1 MKFPV
6 LPSSLA
12 LLLALCSTFV
22 SPALLR
28 AEGVLFYQPLNR
40 DRSVTSDEW
49 RQIWR
54 EANRRK
60 YKQIIVQ
67 WTAFGSQNFDQD
79 TWLINTL
86 KLANQAGLDL
96 ILGLYADPQFSQT
109 ILQAGWEDRFD
120 EYWVSLQRRSLSH
133 QKKLLPL
140 LTTHNVPVKGW
151 YFPSELSDRF
161 FTSIRRRKFVRQEL
175 SLMASQLNR
184 PLHVSAYSLGY
195 LSPQATANW
204 LSSLQESG
212 LEVWWQDGSGVFDLP
227 APALQAYRDIL
238 PCSVGIVRE
247 AFIRVSPQDSSFA
260 AEPVQPKDYPSC
272 YSSAV
277 FSLRYMPWVDSLL
290 SLEDPD

>member
-6 LPSSLA
+6 SLKSLA
-12 LLLALCSTFV
+12 FLLALFSAFL
-22 SPALLR
+22 SPAMSK

-40 DRSVTSDEW
+40 DRILTSDEW

-54 EANRRK
+54 EANRRN
-60 YKQIIVQ
+60 YKQIVVQ
-67 WTAFGSQNFDQD
+67 WTAFGDQNFDQD
-79 TWLINTL
+79 IWLINTL

-109 ILQAGWEDRFD
+109 ILQSGWEDRFD

-133 QKKLLPL
+133 QKKLLPI
-140 LTTHNVPVKGW
+140 LTTHNLPVKGW

-175 SLMASQLNR
+175 SLMARQLNR

-204 LSSLQESG
+204 LSTLHESG

-227 APALQAYRDIL
+227 APALQAYRDII

-247 AFIRVSPQDSSFA
+247 AFIRVSPPDAPFV
-260 AEPVQPKDYPSC
+260 AEPVQPNDYPSC
-272 YSSAV
+272 HSSAV
-277 FSLRYMPWVDSLL
+277 FSLRYLPWVESLL
-290 SLEDPD
+290 SLDDSD

>member
-6 LPSSLA
+6 SLKSLA
-12 LLLALCSTFV
+12 FLLVLFSAFL
-22 SPALLR
+22 SPAMSK
-28 AEGVLFYQPLNR
+28 AQGVLFYQPLNR
-40 DRSVTSDEW
+40 DRILTSDEW

-54 EANRRK
+54 EAYRRN
-60 YKQIIVQ
+60 YKQIVVQ
-67 WTAFGSQNFDQD
+67 WTAFGDQNFDQD
-79 TWLINTL
+79 IWLINTL

-109 ILQAGWEDRFD
+109 ILQSGWEDRFD

-133 QKKLLPL
+133 QKKLIPV

-151 YFPSELSDRF
+151 YFPPELSDRL

-175 SLMASQLNR
+175 FLMAKQLNR

-204 LSSLQESG
+204 LSSLQELG

-238 PCSVGIVRE
+238 PCSVGVVRE
-247 AFIRVSPQDSSFA
+247 AFIRVSPPDAPFV
-260 AEPVQPKDYPSC
+260 AEPAQPNDYPSC
-272 YSSAV
+272 HSSAV

-290 SLEDPD
+290 SLEDSS